1 MSFDADRFPPAGG
14 MTDAPAG
21 GMPVEP
27 AETPVAPELARLA
40 QAFAAMCVRLDQ
52 PEPAD
57 ERAAAPTLR
66 AVAARAWIAAA
77 QGHVCIRVSRPEC
90 EDLSASLAVTTEPAV
105 RIAPLVLDGA
115 HLYLARLWRAETG
128 LAACLVAA
136 DRPGALAAP
145 AELQS
150 AIARVFEEVDPAD
163 AQQQAVLTALQRR
176 LCVITGGP
184 GTGKTSTLARLLVAF
199 THLRPT
205 LRVAYAA
212 PTGKAAARL
221 AQALADAVAH
231 LDPSGEIGR
240 RLPGAGLTVHRLLGR
255 QPDVPALETLD
266 LVIVDE
272 ASMLDLEL
280 AHDLVSRLGEQTRLV
295 LAGDRDQLA
304 SVEAGA
310 VFAEL
315 CEARLDGRVRL
326 LRNWRQREAP
336 GIAALAAAIRE
347 GQVPADAP
355 ATPDVALRA
364 AEPNDVLA
372 RALAGFEPALARV
385 RAVPGA
391 DDQDAV
397 EIMQANDRFR
407 VLCAQRGGPL
417 GTLALNAA
425 IARRVHDG
433 PAAWYPG
440 RLVMVTRNETARQ
453 LFNGDVGV
461 CLPWAQRD
469 GALAVAFVAGTV
481 VRWVPLAQMPVC
493 EDAWAMTI
501 HKSQGSEF
509 EGVALLP
516 AAPGHPLNTREL
528 IYTGVTR
535 ARNQLQVHAS
545 MAVLA
550 QAAARPAAR
559 HGRLAQRID
568 ALRIA
573 SPD

>member
-1 MSFDADRFPPAGG
+1 MNPGVDVPAAASES
-14 MTDAPAG
+14 T
-21 GMPVEP
+21 V
-27 AETPVAPELARLA
+27 TPDLARLA
-40 QAFAAMCVRLDQ
+40 QAFAAMCVRLDR
-52 PEPAD
+52 PDPGAARD
-57 ERAAAPTLR
+57 AAPMLR
-66 AVAARAWIAAA
+66 DVAQRCWIAAA
-77 QGHVCIRVSRPEC
+77 QGHVCLGLTAAEF
-90 EDLSASLAVTTEPAV
+90 EGLDGSLAVTTDPNV
-105 RIAPLVLDGA
+105 RAAPLVRDGGQ
-115 HLYLARLWRAETG
+115 LYLARLWRAETG

-136 DRPGALAAP
+136 DRPAPVAGP

-150 AIARVFEEVDPAD
+150 AIERVFGLADPTD
-163 AQQQAVLTALQRR
+163 AQQLAVRTALRRR

-199 THLRPT
+199 AQLRPA

-221 AQALADAVAH
+221 AQALAEAVAH
-231 LDPSGEIGR
+231 LDPGGEVAR

-255 QPDVPALETLD
+255 QPDVPAPETLD

-280 AHDLVSRLGEQTRLV
+280 AHDLVSRLGEHTRLV

-336 GIAALAAAIRE
+336 GIAGLAAAIRQGE
-347 GQVPADAP
+347 VPADTSLTSDVVLRPAAP
-355 ATPDVALRA
+355 N
-364 AEPNDVLA
+364 EVLA
-372 RALAGFEPALARV
+372 RAMAGFEPALARV
-385 RAVPGA
+385 RATPSAA
-391 DDQDAV
+391 DPDAV
-397 EIMQANDRFR
+397 AIVLACERFR

-461 CLPWAQRD
+461 CLPWAQRE
-469 GALAVAFVAGTV
+469 GALAVAFVAAGA
-481 VRWVPLAQMPVC
+481 VRWVPLAQMPAC

-509 EGVALLP
+509 EGVALVP
-516 AAPGHPLNTREL
+516 AAPGHPLNSREL

-535 ARNQLQVHAS
+535 ARSQLQVHAS
-545 MAVLA
+545 MAALA

-568 ALRIA
+568 ALRA
-573 SPD
+573 ADRLDRPPDRLPD